1 MANLLHQL
9 ENNEAILMMYLAGE
23 LAAEE
28 RAEVDQI
35 MAADREMRDAL
46 ERLRGS
52 QDVFDAAMPALDRA
66 TRLPAPESVAVR
78 RVVRAMNHWHAARVA
93 NPPKAPPVPAL
104 RYPWWAYP
112 MAAAA
117 SVVIAF
123 LVWWG
128 NTDQAVPR
136 YVDNG
141 NYYGEVDDR
150 PSEADLLAAFLTLGG
165 APEESYLRT
174 SVVDP
179 TDYAVLMLIEEPG
192 AATDTPSEG
201 DDLDVPDTWFEIDE
215 LYL

>member
-1 MANLLHQL
+1 MANLLQQL
-9 ENNEAILMMYLAGE
+9 ENNEAILLMYLADE
-23 LAAEE
+23 LPAEE
-28 RAEVDQI
+28 RAEVEHMLNNDAGLRASLEELRAAHGAFSAG
-35 MAADREMRDAL
+35 MA
-46 ERLRGS
+46 
-52 QDVFDAAMPALDRA
+52 ALDRA

-78 RVVRAMNHWHAARVA
+78 RVVRDMGQWQARRVA
-93 NPPKAPPVPAL
+93 NPPKAPPAPTL

-128 NTDQAVPR
+128 NTDRTTVRYSDSGPR
-136 YVDNG
+136 YEDTEYVQTD
-141 NYYGEVDDR
+141 
-150 PSEADLLAAFLTLGG
+150 ADLLAALLTMGG
-165 APEESYLRT
+165 MPEFPADRS

-179 TDYAVLMLIEEPG
+179 TDYAVLMLIDEPG

-201 DDLDVPDTWFEIDE
+201 DDLESPEFGIEIND

>member
-1 MANLLHQL
+1 MAHLLQQL
-9 ENNEAILMMYLAGE
+9 ENNEAILLMYLAGE
-23 LAAEE
+23 LPAEE
-28 RAEVDQI
+28 RAEVDQ
-35 MAADREMRDAL
+35 MLAADREMRDAL
-46 ERLRGS
+46 ERLRGAH
-52 QDVFDAAMPALDRA
+52 DAFDAAMPALDRA

-78 RVVRAMNHWHAARVA
+78 RVVRAMNRWHAARVA
-93 NPPKAPPVPAL
+93 NPPKAPPVPTL

-141 NYYGEVDDR
+141 NYYAEVDDR

-201 DDLDVPDTWFEIDE
+201 DDLDVPDTGFEIDE